1 MTFQTGSASY
11 KDNFHT
17 EGMRSVQFFFFRY
30 LMSYRLSFCKVLKF
44 FLPAEISL
52 SLDPSP
58 TVVVAGHSSL
68 NGS

>member
-17 EGMRSVQFFFFRY
+17 EGMRSVKFFFFRY

>member
-44 FLPAEISL
+44 FLLAEISL